1 MPTDREA
8 GRETKIGIQT
18 WGDSYTERPKT
29 TAKHKR
35 VRMEKERSGG
45 RSRRHV
51 FPLYLRLLS
60 ETGQIS
66 TTLFSPMMQQ

>member
-35 VRMEKERSGG
+35 VRMEKERSG
-45 RSRRHV
+45 
-51 FPLYLRLLS
+51 
-60 ETGQIS
+60 
-66 TTLFSPMMQQ
+66 